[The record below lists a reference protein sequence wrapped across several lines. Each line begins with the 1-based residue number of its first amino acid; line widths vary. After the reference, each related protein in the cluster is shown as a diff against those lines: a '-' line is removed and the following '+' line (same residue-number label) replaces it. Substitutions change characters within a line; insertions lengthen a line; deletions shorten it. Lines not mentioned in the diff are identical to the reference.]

1 MPISGNDKVI
11 TLNEGLPPGQS
22 FVSGAPPRID
32 RQSYEEASREAAL
45 KPHEFN
51 AKERSNYVRT
61 MVARTVEYQ
70 RERKTIEEIKE
81 RLPEFA
87 RDYKHLFEMIT
98 SPEGY
103 DASNLQV
110 MISMLEHMDKGN
122 LTQHDASVI
131 VGKRLYSKYG
141 SNPKKET

>member
-1 MPISGNDKVI
+1 
-11 TLNEGLPPGQS
+11 
-22 FVSGAPPRID
+22 
-32 RQSYEEASREAAL
+32 
-45 KPHEFN
+45 
-51 AKERSNYVRT
+51 
-61 MVARTVEYQ
+61 
-70 RERKTIEEIKE
+70 
-81 RLPEFA
+81 
-87 RDYKHLFEMIT
+87 MIT

>member
-1 MPISGNDKVI
+1 MPISGN
-11 TLNEGLPPGQS
+11 
-22 FVSGAPPRID
+22 RID
-32 RQSYEEASREAAL
+32 RESYEEASRKAAL
-45 KPHEFN
+45 APQEFN
-51 AKERSNYVRT
+51 AKERSEYVKA
-61 MVARTVEYQ
+61 MVARTLDYQ
-70 RERKTIEEIKE
+70 REHKTVEEIKE

-98 SPEGY
+98 SPDGY

-110 MISMLEHMDKGN
+110 MLSMLEHMNKGN

-141 SNPKKET
+141 ETQTGQKK

>member
-1 MPISGNDKVI
+1 MPISGNS
-11 TLNEGLPPGQS
+11 GLPQRQS
-22 FVSGAPPRID
+22 FDSVNGPAISGNRID
-32 RQSYEEASREAAL
+32 RQSYEEASREAAV
-45 KPHEFN
+45 KPHEFD
-51 AKERSNYVRT
+51 AKERSNYVRA

-70 RERKTIEEIKE
+70 RERKTVEEIKE

-122 LTQHDASVI
+122 LTQHDASVL

-141 SNPKKET
+141 QKT